1 MPRKIGHPRS
11 PALIDKIC
19 PGIIYFNHELR
30 FGAWIFFAR
39 SHIFPMPNDTVLQ
52 LELPGLRKLK
62 SGKVREIFDLGDR
75 LLFVATDRISAFD
88 VIMPNGIPRKG
99 EVLTQISYF
108 WFAQTESFQ
117 PNHLISHAND
127 PLPGDLQPHAAQ
139 LSRRSMIVKKAKP
152 LAIECVVR
160 GYLAGSGWKDYR
172 QSQNLCGIKLPPGL
186 KESSELPEP
195 LFTPATKAETGHD
208 ENISFTEAVHLVG
221 ADIAEQARAASLKLY
236 NFARDYA
243 RKRGIIIADTKFEFG
258 EDNGKLILIDEVL
271 TPDSSRFWPADQ
283 YQPGKSQPSFDKQFV
298 RDYLETLDWN
308 KTPPGPTLPADVVA
322 KTTAKYLEAYE
333 RLTGGRL

>member
-1 MPRKIGHPRS
+1 MANEPI
-11 PALIDKIC
+11 
-19 PGIIYFNHELR
+19 
-30 FGAWIFFAR
+30 
-39 SHIFPMPNDTVLQ
+39 LQ
-52 LELPGLRKLK
+52 LELPGIKKLK
-62 SGKVREIFDLGDR
+62 SGKVREVFDLGDR
-75 LLFVATDRISAFD
+75 LLFVATDRLSAFD

-117 PNHLISHAND
+117 PNHLISRANQ
-127 PLPGDLQPHAAQ
+127 PLPKNLQPFADTLA
-139 LSRRSMIVKKAKP
+139 RRSMIVKKCEP

-160 GYLAGSGWKDYR
+160 GYLAGSGWKEY
-172 QSQNLCGIKLPPGL
+172 QKSQTVCGIKLPPGL

-195 LFTPATKAETGHD
+195 IFSPATKAEIGHD
-208 ENISFTEAVHLVG
+208 ENISFEQAKKIVG
-221 ADIAEQARAASLKLY
+221 DDMAGQARAASLKIY

-258 EDNGKLILIDEVL
+258 LDNGKLILIDEVL

-308 KTPPGPTLPADVVA
+308 KTPPGPVLPPDVVA
-322 KTTAKYLEAYE
+322 KTSATYLEAYE
-333 RLTGGRL
+333 RLTGRKL